1 MIPDRHSERSAFRPR
16 LMLALSVAMCISTV
30 TYTAYAAPPQ
40 AITLQGTILTPSGLP
55 LETASVGFT
64 VEIRSPGAENCLLY
78 RETHTLNMTN
88 SGGAF
93 SLPIGTGVRAGG
105 GFQETSTLSAVF
117 DNDSADITGLTCQT
131 GSNYDPASGDTRK
144 VSITFDDGTGPQNL
158 NQTLSVQSVPFALHS
173 QSTNTLGPYGALD
186 FLVLNPLSGLTQ
198 TNLDLVFASNANVT
212 ELLALIN
219 GTSTLFAKSAGAQ
232 TFSGAVT
239 LSSPGTALSVTNNA
253 FIGGTTT
260 IGGVTSITNTTAST
274 SSTTGALTINGGI
287 GVAENLNA
295 GGAVNAATTMSAGT
309 SLMTPIIY
317 GSSAASGTL
326 TLQST
331 SNATKGNIL
340 MNPDGGNVGV
350 GTTAPSAALDVR
362 KTTTATAGQN
372 YGSSSQLLVNVNGS
386 GSSYYGSAG
395 VSAFA
400 GTGTIA
406 DSAGTY
412 SGAMNSSSGTVTN
425 ASAVLGN
432 TMNSGVGTIT
442 NAYGGNFT
450 IWNTGGGT
458 ITNAYGVYVG
468 AVPGTNRWSF
478 YASDSNANNYF
489 AGNVGI
495 GTTGPADKLHVAGDI
510 RVGTGTTGCVKDA
523 DGTVIAGTCSS
534 DVRFKTD
541 IEPLGSRLEQVSQ
554 LRPVTYKW
562 RSEEFPDKHFG
573 HETETGLIAQEV
585 QQAIPE
591 LVAEDEEGYLKVR
604 FTELNIYILQAVKDL
619 YNRILGIEDHQ
630 ATQDRRIANVEEAK
644 ADKAEMEAQLKAKDQ
659 KIRNLEQENAEMK
672 ARLDK
677 IEKMLNS
684 K

>member
-1 MIPDRHSERSAFRPR
+1 
-16 LMLALSVAMCISTV
+16 
-30 TYTAYAAPPQ
+30 
-40 AITLQGTILTPSGLP
+40 
-55 LETASVGFT
+55 
-64 VEIRSPGAENCLLY
+64 
-78 RETHTLNMTN
+78 
-88 SGGAF
+88 
-93 SLPIGTGVRAGG
+93 
-105 GFQETSTLSAVF
+105 
-117 DNDSADITGLTCQT
+117 
-131 GSNYDPASGDTRK
+131 
-144 VSITFDDGTGPQNL
+144 
-158 NQTLSVQSVPFALHS
+158 
-173 QSTNTLGPYGALD
+173 
-186 FLVLNPLSGLTQ
+186 
-198 TNLDLVFASNANVT
+198 
-212 ELLALIN
+212 
-219 GTSTLFAKSAGAQ
+219 
-232 TFSGAVT
+232 
-239 LSSPGTALSVTNNA
+239 
-253 FIGGTTT
+253 
-260 IGGVTSITNTTAST
+260 
-274 SSTTGALTINGGI
+274 
-287 GVAENLNA
+287 
-295 GGAVNAATTMSAGT
+295 
-309 SLMTPIIY
+309 
-317 GSSAASGTL
+317 
-326 TLQST
+326 
-331 SNATKGNIL
+331 
-340 MNPDGGNVGV
+340 
-350 GTTAPSAALDVR
+350 
-362 KTTTATAGQN
+362 
-372 YGSSSQLLVNVNGS
+372 
-386 GSSYYGSAG
+386 
-395 VSAFA
+395 
-400 GTGTIA
+400 
-406 DSAGTY
+406 
-412 SGAMNSSSGTVTN
+412 
-425 ASAVLGN
+425 
-432 TMNSGVGTIT
+432 MNSGVGTIT

-468 AVPGTNRWSF
+468 DVPGTNRWSF